1 MEEYLDA
8 LYPEAGTAF
17 IQREQHR
24 SLFVGFGKGHTVS
37 DVAIPKWKESLWD
50 SNSVDPAMLRVPIV
64 ILVFI
69 ILWGANVLILD
80 RFKLQYQNV
89 MFVKSGNQ
97 ICSCYHARLY
107 FNSHH
112 KRRTNI

>member
-8 LYPEAGTAF
+8 LHPEAGTAF
-17 IQREQHR
+17 IQQEQHR
-24 SLFVGFGKGHTVS
+24 SLFAGFGKGYIAS
-37 DVAIPKWKESLWD
+37 DTTIPKWKESLWD

-64 ILVFI
+64 FLIFI
-69 ILWGANVLILD
+69 ILWGANVLIFD

-97 ICSCYHARLY
+97 Y
-107 FNSHH
+107 
-112 KRRTNI
+112 

>member
-8 LYPEAGTAF
+8 LHPAADTAF

-24 SLFVGFGKGHTVS
+24 SLFVGFGKGYTVS

-64 ILVFI
+64 FLIFI
-69 ILWGANVLILD
+69 ILWGVNVLIFD

-89 MFVKSGNQ
+89 MFVKSGTQ
-97 ICSCYHARLY
+97 ICSCCHARIC
-107 FNSHH
+107 FNTHH
-112 KRRTNI
+112 KRHTNL